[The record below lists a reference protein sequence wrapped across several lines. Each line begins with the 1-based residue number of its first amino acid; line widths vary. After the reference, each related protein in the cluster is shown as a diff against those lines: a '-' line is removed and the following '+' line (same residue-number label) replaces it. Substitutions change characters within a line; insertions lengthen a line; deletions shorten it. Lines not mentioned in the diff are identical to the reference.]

1 MKSVK
6 NIKNQNGP
14 TISKERSNAAPIRF
28 SFQYFTDK
36 KDYTFHVLKTRE
48 QAEYA
53 LDFMD
58 KLREWSKLTMLDLM
72 MRDKR
77 TGIESIPVKEL
88 SESLQN
94 HMKECPIIS
103 EDSKIFVLRFNQQKA
118 RMLCK
123 PDLQHSFILHVLAFD
138 LNFTAYNHGN

>member
-1 MKSVK
+1 MK
-6 NIKNQNGP
+6 NIKNKNRP
-14 TISKERSNAAPIRF
+14 TIGKELPNAVPIRF

-36 KDYTFHVLKTRE
+36 KDYTFHGLKTRE

-72 MRDKR
+72 MRDKK
-77 TGIESIPVKEL
+77 TGIESIPIKAL

-103 EDSKIFVLRFNQQKA
+103 EDSKIFILRFNQQKA
-118 RMLCK
+118 RILCK
-123 PDLQHSFILHVLAFD
+123 QDLQHSFILHVLALD
-138 LNFTAYNHGN
+138 LHFTAYNHGN